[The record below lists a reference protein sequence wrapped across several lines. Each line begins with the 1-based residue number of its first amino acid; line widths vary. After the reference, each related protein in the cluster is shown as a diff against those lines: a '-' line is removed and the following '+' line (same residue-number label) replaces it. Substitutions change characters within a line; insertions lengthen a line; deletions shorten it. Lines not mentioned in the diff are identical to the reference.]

1 MPSTIYYDIVGG
13 EYIDAIS
20 GVIVTGEMRHLHV
33 MMSVAEYELLKAG
46 DAATIAAFIQTL
58 NVASFPVGS

>member
-13 EYIDAIS
+13 EYVDAIS
-20 GVIVTGEMRHLHV
+20 GVTVTGEMRHLHV
-33 MMSVAEYELLKAG
+33 MMSLAEYELLKAG
-46 DAATIAAFIQTL
+46 DATTIAAFIQTL